1 MTYSVTLSGTTFTVD
16 MTAVSFPVTLSQV
29 GQQGATGAS
38 WQGAW
43 ALSTDYAVND
53 VVSSGGSAYICILA
67 HTSASTD
74 EPGVGV
80 NTATYWAILAA
91 GGADGTDGIGFT
103 GGSYD
108 GGTGVVTF
116 TSDDGLGFSTGDLR
130 GADGTGFTGG
140 SYNAGDGTVTFTSDD
155 GLGFSTGDLRGAD
168 GVSFTWLGP
177 WTTAADYAADDV
189 VENDGSSYICILGH
203 TSSASDEPGVGVNT
217 ATYWELV
224 AQKGADGAGVGTVT
238 SIDITGGTGVTSSGG
253 PITSSGAI
261 TVALDAASQDS
272 LALADSALQSS
283 DIGVSVQGY
292 SAILAATTASFTTA
306 DETKLDGIETGATAD
321 QTGAE
326 IKTAYEGEPDTNA
339 YTDAEKSKL
348 AGIEA
353 GADVTD
359 AINVA
364 AAGALMD
371 SEVANLAEVKAF
383 DPADYATEADV
394 ETTTINAQTG
404 TAYTLAL
411 TDRGQTVTMD
421 NASANT
427 VTIPT
432 SASVAFAVGSVVT
445 VLQKG
450 AGVTTIAGA
459 TGVTVNGVSAGSG
472 DMSAQW
478 QGVALMKIAT
488 DEWVVSGAIGAVT

>member
-1 MTYSVTLSGTTFTVD
+1 MSYTVTVSGTTFTVGMSSVD
-16 MTAVSFPVTLSQV
+16 YAVTLSQV
-29 GQQGATGAS
+29 GQQGAAGPTGIS
-38 WQGAW
+38 WLGAW
-43 ALSTDYAVND
+43 ALSTDFAPRD
-53 VVSSGGSAYICILA
+53 VVSNNGSSYICIQA
-67 HTSASTD
+67 HTSSITD
-74 EPGVGV
+74 EPGVG
-80 NTATYWAILAA
+80 A
-91 GGADGTDGIGFT
+91 
-103 GGSYD
+103 
-108 GGTGVVTF
+108 
-116 TSDDGLGFSTGDLR
+116 
-130 GADGTGFTGG
+130 
-140 SYNAGDGTVTFTSDD
+140 
-155 GLGFSTGDLRGAD
+155 
-168 GVSFTWLGP
+168 
-177 WTTAADYAADDV
+177 
-189 VENDGSSYICILGH
+189 
-203 TSSASDEPGVGVNT
+203 NT
-217 ATYWELV
+217 ATYWEVL
-224 AQKGADGAGVGTVT
+224 AEKGADGSGIGTVT
-238 SIDITGGTGVTSSGG
+238 SIDVAGGTGLTSSGG
-253 PITSSGAI
+253 PITSSGTI

-272 LALADSALQSS
+272 LALADSALQSGDNISVLTNNAGYITDVTGDNLSALADVTITTIASGELLKWNGSAWINNTIAEAGLATAAQGALADSALQSS

-326 IKTAYEGEPDTNA
+326 IKAAYEGEPDTNA

-404 TAYTLAL
+404 TTYTLAL

-421 NASANT
+421 SASANT

-432 SASVAFAVGSVVT
+432 NASVAFAAGSVVT

-472 DMSAQW
+472 AMSAQW